1 MFQRTSE
8 TFRGHSE
15 SVRDEIV
22 AGRASFDVP
31 LNRLSVCA
39 FADVAG
45 SFFRGSDDTQVFPHQ
60 WSHLPR

>member
-39 FADVAG
+39 FADVAVLERSASNG
-45 SFFRGSDDTQVFPHQ
+45 GFN
-60 WSHLPR
+60 